1 MVDETSRDWRGGG
14 SWWLVKQVETGGV
27 GVVGETSRDWRGG
40 GSWWL
45 VKQVE
50 TGGEGIVDGW

>member
-1 MVDETSRDWRGGG
+1 MKQVETGGVGVVGETSRDWRGGG

-40 GSWWL
+40 GSW
-45 VKQVE
+45 
-50 TGGEGIVDGW
+50 

>member
-1 MVDETSRDWRGGG
+1 MVGETSRDWRGGG

-40 GSWWL
+40 GSW
-45 VKQVE
+45 
-50 TGGEGIVDGW
+50 

>member
-1 MVDETSRDWRGGG
+1 M
-14 SWWLVKQVETGGV
+14 KQVETGGV

-50 TGGEGIVDGW
+50 TGWVEVVGETSRDWRGGGSW

>member
-1 MVDETSRDWRGGG
+1 MVGETSRDWRG
-14 SWWLVKQVETGGV
+14 VGV
-27 GVVGETSRDWRGG
+27 LGVVGETSRDWRGG

-50 TGGEGIVDGW
+50 TGGGSW